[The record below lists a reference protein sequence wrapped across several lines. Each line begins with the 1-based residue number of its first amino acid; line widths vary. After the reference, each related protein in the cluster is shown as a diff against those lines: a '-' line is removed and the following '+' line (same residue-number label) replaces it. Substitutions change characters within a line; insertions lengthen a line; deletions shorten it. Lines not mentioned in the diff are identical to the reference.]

1 MRADAEKDRSG
12 GGEMRNLT
20 EANTTEA
27 VLEAW
32 SGTPDP
38 RLKEI
43 LGAMIRHLHDFV
55 REVKL
60 TEAEWEAA
68 IRYLHG
74 CAEIS
79 SPERSE
85 FILTSDVLG
94 VSSLVDTLNNRR
106 PEGATENSVLGPFY
120 VAREGALGPVPELEV
135 GGDLIGARN
144 RDGEPAFV
152 RGAVRDPGG
161 APVRGAV
168 LDFWQ
173 NGPDGLYDVQ
183 TPERG
188 YNLRCRMTT
197 GADGRFAF
205 TTTKPLPYT
214 IPLDGPAAR
223 LMERGER
230 SVWRPAHLHAR
241 IQAPG
246 YETLTTEF
254 FVEGGQHLDDDAVFG
269 VKDSLVADWKL
280 NRSEEEAAKLGVSAP
295 FHELDYDVVLNP
307 AAAQAQAAE

>member
-1 MRADAEKDRSG
+1 MRD
-12 GGEMRNLT
+12 LT

-32 SGTPDP
+32 SANPDP

-43 LGAMIRHLHDFV
+43 VDAMVRHLHGFV
-55 REVKL
+55 REVRL
-60 TEAEWEAA
+60 TEKEWEAA
-68 IRYLHG
+68 IRYLHE
-74 CAEIS
+74 CADIS

-106 PEGATENSVLGPFY
+106 PQGATENSVLGPFY
-120 VAREGALGPVPELEV
+120 VAEEGALGAVPEIDV
-135 GGDLIGARN
+135 GGDLIGERN
-144 RDGEPAFV
+144 KDGDPASV
-152 RGAVRDPGG
+152 RGVVRNTDG
-161 APVRGAV
+161 APVAGAV

-183 TPERG
+183 APEQG

-214 IPLDGPAAR
+214 IPLDGPVAR
-223 LMERGER
+223 LMERARR
-230 SVWRPAHLHAR
+230 SVWRPAHLHVR
-241 IQAPG
+241 ISAPG
-246 YETLTTEF
+246 YEMLTTEM
-254 FVEGGQHLDDDAVFG
+254 FVEGGEHLDDDAVFG
-269 VKDSLVADWKL
+269 VKESLVAEWRL
-280 NRSEEEAAKLGVSAP
+280 NRSEEEAAKLGVRPP
-295 FHELDYDVVLNP
+295 FHELEYDVVLNP
-307 AAAQAQAAE
+307 AAFAQAAE